1 MPRTSRKAKEKAAE
15 SWLTTLTLHIN
26 LQKGSFAPTFRTT
39 LSAPKMHKIC
49 CSCPKLPHLWPS
61 DDHPIGSVPDLPPR
75 ATITPRFVFRS
86 SQKVERAK
94 KIYGLANKHRGS
106 QYSRKWMRQLIK
118 DLSKLCEGKSN
129 LNLSREEETPNPR
142 PFRSKLVDNGIVSEE
157 LRSKISS
164 YLSPTE
170 VRENGM
176 GYIYILRSIHGH
188 STQAELKIGFSK
200 YHPEHRAHELGRCLT
215 RPEVV
220 GHTPLLPHA
229 KRIESIIRAELVS
242 CRKVQFCR
250 QCQRNHREWFTISNI
265 DAREVVMR

>member
-39 LSAPKMHKIC
+39 LSAPKMHKIR

-94 KIYGLANKHRGS
+94 KICGLANKHRGS

-164 YLSPTE
+164 HLSPTE

-229 KRIESIIRAELVS
+229 KRIESIIRVELVS

-250 QCQRNHREWFTISNI
+250 QCQRNHREWFTISHI